1 MREVLGLRQVVTLE
15 TLLNYEK
22 PIQRIDLFKVLSI
35 NPDFQKEFGGHF
47 WIEDFSHFMKN
58 LVKRGLVDSLKNS
71 RNQIFYCIS
80 KKGKDLYL
88 RKNNPKMFK
97 SRMKH
102 RIRSIRTYSRNM
114 TELEEAEKAFT
125 KPELYKI
132 YEELV
137 LSRRFWKR
145 NETLARMRILGFD
158 TSSIEARLHEEELQ
172 ELKQR
177 AVVSREP
184 LGNCYFCG
192 SAIYNEEAADSAR
205 LLEKFTGAKTGMV
218 CCSCF
223 KHLQW
228 VEKHL
233 IGR

>member
-1 MREVLGLRQVVTLE
+1 MRSKALGPRQFCLLE
-15 TLLNYEK
+15 TLLEQK
-22 PIQRIDLFKVLSI
+22 FPIQRIDLFRVLSEKV
-35 NPDFQKEFGGHF
+35 DFWKESGENF

-58 LVKRGLVDSLKNS
+58 LVRRGLVDSAKDN
-71 RNQIFYCIS
+71 RNRVFYCITRR
-80 KKGKDLYL
+80 GEDLYIAHI
-88 RKNNPKMFK
+88 NPKEFK
-97 SRMKH
+97 ERMK
-102 RIRSIRTYSRNM
+102 RRLRQLKPSAS
-114 TELEEAEKAFT
+114 EKLEEAEKAFT

-137 LSRRFWKR
+137 ISRRFWKR

-158 TSSIEARLHEEELQ
+158 TSSIEAKLHEEELQ

-192 SAIYNEEAADSAR
+192 SAIYNKEAADSAR

-223 KHLQW
+223 RHLEW
-228 VEKHL
+228 IEKYL
-233 IGR
+233 TGK